1 VYQPPEK
8 IVVMELVE
16 DPQRENLNVLTI
28 ASIRP
33 KVTRPHE
40 LVGANPAKL
49 GLWDTVH
56 YCTALVIFHQQIA
69 KCES

>member
-1 VYQPPEK
+1 
-8 IVVMELVE
+8 MELVE
-16 DPQRENLNVLTI
+16 DPQRENLDVLTI
-28 ASIRP
+28 ASILP

-40 LVGANPAKL
+40 LVCANPAKL

-56 YCTALVIFHQQIA
+56 YCTALVICHQQIA